1 MRVPLRLRAMLA
13 FGLVSLVLAG
23 TLAVTTF
30 TLVRTWTVA
39 DREEAAMAQ
48 AYTNARLVRTRLRAA
63 ETDLPTLLSG
73 LQVSSS
79 GEVLLEQGGQ
89 WYASAVG
96 VDRSA
101 LPSGLREIVGEG
113 EVARQIA
120 RGAVGPELVIGIP
133 LPEVDARYFEL
144 VDLGDTDATLQTL
157 GRSLAVGAFVAA
169 IIGALTGAAV
179 TGRVLRPLRRVS
191 AVAQQVREGGPSARL
206 EVVGDPDLDPLSES
220 FNGMLDELEER
231 TRREARFASDVSHD
245 LRGPLTALS
254 AAVSVVN
261 RRREQL
267 PQEAG
272 QAIDALDEQVVA
284 FNRLVLDL
292 LEISR
297 FEAGTASLEAREV
310 GGIEFVRAVL
320 GESHHDVPLSIA
332 PGYDPRLTIDPRR
345 IRQALGNLLEN
356 ADRYAGGPTRV
367 ILEPASEGRVRIIVD
382 DAGPGVT
389 PEDREAIFNR
399 YERGRAHR
407 NPDVPKGTGL
417 GLALSAQ
424 HISLHGG
431 TITVEDA
438 PGGGAR
444 FVVELPSTPP

>member
-1 MRVPLRLRAMLA
+1 MT
-13 FGLVSLVLAG
+13 S
-23 TLAVTTF
+23 T
-30 TLVRTWTVA
+30 
-39 DREEAAMAQ
+39 
-48 AYTNARLVRTRLRAA
+48 
-63 ETDLPTLLSG
+63 
-73 LQVSSS
+73 
-79 GEVLLEQGGQ
+79 
-89 WYASAVG
+89 
-96 VDRSA
+96 
-101 LPSGLREIVGEG
+101 
-113 EVARQIA
+113 
-120 RGAVGPELVIGIP
+120 GPDLVIGIP
-133 LPEVDARYFEL
+133 LPQVGARYFEL
-144 VDLGDTDATLQTL
+144 VDLGDTETTLQTL
-157 GRSLAVGAFVAA
+157 GRSLAVGAIAA
-169 IIGALTGAAV
+169 ALIGALTGAAV

-261 RRREQL
+261 RRRDQL
-267 PQEAG
+267 PEEAG
-272 QAIDALDEQVVA
+272 EAIDALDEQVVA

-297 FEAGTASLEAREV
+297 FEAGTASLETREV

-320 GESHHDVPLSIA
+320 GESHSDVPLSVA
-332 PGYDPRLTIDPRR
+332 PGYDPRLVVDPRR
-345 IRQALGNLLEN
+345 IRQAMGNLLEN

-367 ILEPASEGRVRIIVD
+367 ILEPGSEGRVRIVVD
-382 DAGPGVT
+382 DTGPGVA
-389 PEDREAIFNR
+389 PEDRDAIFNR

-407 NPDVPKGTGL
+407 DPDLPKGTGL

-424 HISLHGG
+424 HVSLHGG

-444 FVVELPSTPP
+444 FVIELPPTPT